1 MFLSITAQLLMFYL
15 NFFHDLSTTSAF
27 LSPIDA
33 HSLINHFESIESV
46 ANNLEIGHIQVSQD
60 FVTKSLEITDSI
72 KTEAHHLYGAIRQA
86 TVTKRVNGAL
96 AGIVAEIAAGSAG
109 ALISREA
116 SIAMIGYI
124 HTYMYR

>member
-33 HSLINHFESIESV
+33 HSLINHFESI